1 MKLSL
6 FFLLLFY
13 SATATYV
20 SAQENVVTGR
30 IAGTVIDAETKQ
42 PLPGVKIFVSKTK
55 FGAYADAEGKYA
67 IDNVPVGRYTL
78 HASLLSYSPQ
88 TIEDIVVV
96 PKRTARANFELLIK
110 HYEVDEVVVKAGS
123 FDNISAVSVNSSTS
137 IDNQEIRRTP
147 GIPDVFRRLQSVSG
161 IARSSESSAA
171 LIVRGGDPEENLTLI
186 ENVEVFSPFHFSSL
200 SGETGGGMSI
210 IEPRLVENVTMS
222 TGGFGALYGDRL
234 SAVTRITLQ
243 EPEKNRLNG
252 DVSFDMGGL
261 SAFFSGP
268 VTSNSSFL
276 VAGRRG
282 ILDLLLEMTG
292 GEFDFKPST
301 WDLHTKF
308 LYEPSIDHKISLY
321 GMYAQDEITGSAKE
335 EDNFDETSFSTLKKE
350 QVAVGINWRWLFSE
364 KGYVL
369 LTPYY
374 NTNDWSLRF
383 GDEEEK
389 KGNNGKNNI
398 EDHIGAKAEVFYRLS
413 AAHRLSVGGEF
424 KRISAEYKEWAEV
437 DTLPTG
443 VVVPAYN
450 IFFKPDDT
458 YKASS
463 FVEYY
468 YDPLAG
474 VTLTAGLRQDYFDY
488 TGETTVS
495 PRASAA
501 VQLNETMGVSASWG
515 VFHQFPQFYKIFL
528 AEENK
533 NLQSAKSVHYIAGMT
548 YLLAPDMQLKAEG
561 FYKNLYD
568 IPVTSSDTGK
578 VFKNTGSGYATGV
591 ELTLTQKMSAN
602 LYMLLNYTYSIS
614 KRQDDAQSKEY
625 FFKFDRTHSANLMA
639 TYKLG
644 EWWEFGLT
652 CSYATGMPHTPFD
665 IATRRQED
673 GKWFADKGPKNSA
686 RFSDY
691 FRVDFRVD
699 RRFIFDSWNIRTYI
713 EVWNL
718 TNHDNVFEYQYSND
732 FTTIKKEVL
741 FPLTPMI
748 GVAVEF

>member
-1 MKLSL
+1 MKLPL
-6 FFLLLFY
+6 FFFLLFCF
-13 SATATYV
+13 ATATV
-20 SAQENVVTGR
+20 CFADESVTGR

-42 PLPGVKIFVSKTK
+42 PLPGVRIFVSKTK
-55 FGAYADAEGKYA
+55 LGAYADAEGKYA

-88 TIEDIVVV
+88 TIEDVLVV
-96 PKRTARANFELLIK
+96 PKRTASANFELMIK
-110 HYEVDEVVVKAGS
+110 HYEVEEVVVKAGS
-123 FDNISAVSVNSSTS
+123 FDNISSVSVNSSTS

-210 IEPRLVENVTMS
+210 IEPRLVQNVNMS
-222 TGGFGALYGDRL
+222 TGGFGAPYGDRL
-234 SAVTRITLQ
+234 SAVTRIMLQ

-252 DVSFDMGGL
+252 DLSFDMGGL

-282 ILDLLLEMTG
+282 ILDLLLDMVG

-308 LYEPSIDHKISLY
+308 LYEPATDHKISLY
-321 GMYAQDEITGSAKE
+321 GMYAQDKISGSAKQ
-335 EDNFDETSFSTLKKE
+335 EDNFDETSFSTIEK
-350 QVAVGINWRWLFSE
+350 QQGAVGINWRWLFSE

-369 LTPYY
+369 FTPYY

-383 GDEEEK
+383 GSDKDKQE
-389 KGNNGKNNI
+389 NNGKNNK
-398 EDHIGAKAEVFYRLS
+398 EEHMGAKAEMFYRLS
-413 AAHRLSVGGEF
+413 GAHRLSVGGEF

-443 VVVPAYN
+443 VVVPMYS
-450 IFFKPDDT
+450 ISFQPDDT

-488 TGETTVS
+488 TGETTIS

-501 VQLNETMGVSASWG
+501 VQLSDAMGVSASWG
-515 VFHQFPQFYKIFL
+515 IFHQFPQFYKIFL
-528 AEENK
+528 ANENK
-533 NLQSAKSVHYIAGMT
+533 SLQSAKSVHYIAGVT

-578 VFKNTGSGYATGV
+578 VFTNTGSGYATGV
-591 ELTLTQKMSAN
+591 ELTLTQKMSAD

-614 KRQDDAQSKEY
+614 KRQDDALSKEY
-625 FFKFDRTHSANLMA
+625 LFKFDRTHSANVMT
-639 TYKLG
+639 TYRLG
-644 EWWEFGLT
+644 EWWEFSLT
-652 CSYATGMPHTPFD
+652 GSYATGMPHTPFD
-665 IATRRQED
+665 LATRRQEN
-673 GKWFADKGPKNSA
+673 GKWYADKGAKNST
-686 RFSDY
+686 RFPDY

-713 EVWNL
+713 EVWNI

-732 FTTIKKEVL
+732 FTTVKKEVL